1 MKTKYDIK
9 RVLEFYRQCNE
20 FFNIEDGLY
29 PTSTSEDIMDAVV
42 EHLST
47 VDDDRILTEFHI
59 WEVGRLL
66 GRKKLP
72 DPEVIGGIDFSST
85 IDMLDDLTI

>member
-20 FFNIEDGLY
+20 YFNIDDGLY
-29 PTSTSEDIMDAVV
+29 PTATSEDIMNSVV

-47 VDDDRILTEFHI
+47 VDDDRVLTEFHI
-59 WEVGRLL
+59 WEVSKLL
-66 GRKKLP
+66 GKKAMV
-72 DPEVIGGIDFSST
+72 DNDIIGGVDFSDS
-85 IDMLDDLTI
+85 LDLLDNLSL

>member
-9 RVLEFYRQCNE
+9 KVLEFYRQCNE
-20 FFNIEDGLY
+20 FFNINDGLY
-29 PTSTSEDIMDAVV
+29 PTSTSDEIMDGVV

-47 VDDDRILTEFHI
+47 VESDRILTEFHV

-66 GRKKLP
+66 GRQKLS
-72 DPEVIGGIDFSST
+72 DSEVIGGIDFSST
-85 IDMLDDLTI
+85 IDMLDNLTI

>member
-20 FFNIEDGLY
+20 FFHIEDGLY

-59 WEVGRLL
+59 WEVSKLL
-66 GRKKLP
+66 GKKVMV
-72 DPEVIGGIDFSST
+72 DNDIIGGVDFTNSL
-85 IDMLDDLTI
+85 DMLDGLSI